1 MLQRELGRQIHA
13 ARHRLEGQ
21 VPEEALGEQL
31 TRWQEEWRPRAE
43 RDVREALLLEAVARA
58 EGISIEPAEIEARI
72 EQMAKER
79 GSTAA
84 RLRKSFAEG
93 MLEEVVG
100 VELRDEQALARLAD
114 RAKVE
119 ETAHS

>member
-1 MLQRELGRQIHA
+1 MRERELGRQLHA

-21 VPEEALGEQL
+21 VPEDALGEQL
-31 TRWQEEWRPRAE
+31 ARWQEEWRPRAE

-58 EGISIEPAEIEARI
+58 EGISIGPDEIEGRI
-72 EQMAKER
+72 EQMAQER
-79 GSTAA
+79 GTTAA
-84 RLRKSFAEG
+84 RLRKSFKEG
-93 MLEEVVG
+93 MLEELVT